1 MGIIFAI
8 STTEKERNG
17 HENFSDRE
25 VLFLILEIDFPLRR
39 NYTDSWHHRNVWGT
53 RIRLFIVPDDSV
65 FRTCTIY
72 YRVNFQQK
80 NKNGVSMGDTRKEEA
95 ELSLRKKYHKTIF
108 SRFARAINTYRLV
121 EDGDHVA
128 VCIAQGGNGLIL
140 AKCFQEIKR
149 HRKIDFEVD
158 FFSFEKE
165 NNGKFIR
172 IAEETGI
179 PVQKL
184 HSVDDV
190 KNSGCNKLAV
200 ADCYEDVI
208 EMILT
213 GVLYR
218 GEISTL
224 MPKEKE
230 RDFGGIEVIRPFYL
244 VHKQD
249 LKEWNMEFGMV
260 TGTKE
265 DFSDQQEEVKRL
277 LEEFENINPG
287 IAANIFKSVENVN
300 LNTVIAYHTGMG
312 LHSFLEDYE

>member
-1 MGIIFAI
+1 
-8 STTEKERNG
+8 
-17 HENFSDRE
+17 
-25 VLFLILEIDFPLRR
+25 
-39 NYTDSWHHRNVWGT
+39 
-53 RIRLFIVPDDSV
+53 
-65 FRTCTIY
+65 
-72 YRVNFQQK
+72 
-80 NKNGVSMGDTRKEEA
+80 MGDTRKEEA
-95 ELSLRKKYHKTIF
+95 EFSLRKKYHKTIF

-158 FFSFEKE
+158 FFSFEEE

-230 RDFGGIEVIRPFYL
+230 RDFCGKYL
-244 VHKQD
+244 
-249 LKEWNMEFGMV
+249 
-260 TGTKE
+260 
-265 DFSDQQEEVKRL
+265 
-277 LEEFENINPG
+277 
-287 IAANIFKSVENVN
+287 
-300 LNTVIAYHTGMG
+300 
-312 LHSFLEDYE
+312 